1 MKGSRLGSNLLV
13 PDDDFDDGSE
23 DGEDDSSKLVRNG
36 NDRTKNADESSDDEF
51 GLKEDQA
58 IKKNASN

>member
-51 GLKEDQA
+51 GLK
-58 IKKNASN
+58 